1 MENDLLQ
8 VPPIWISPYLNST
21 QLRARG
27 DPWPH
32 LGVQGGGLP
41 PPAVFVQ
48 QSGFVR
54 ELVEI
59 TNIAPG
65 TIARQSGRQDH
76 FYMRNI
82 QKIFPIFPSFTQI
95 WRDGFKRIEA
105 VPVSVQEEKGVMPE
119 VLHHL
124 LPPRCLA
131 VEQGRSGLTD

>member
-48 QSGFVR
+48 QSGLVR

-82 QKIFPIFPSFTQI
+82 ENIFRNFTQI
-95 WRDGFKRIEA
+95 YE
-105 VPVSVQEEKGVMPE
+105 VPLMKSN
-119 VLHHL
+119 
-124 LPPRCLA
+124 A
-131 VEQGRSGLTD
+131 D